1 MSSRAQLFVGRLP
14 IDIRERDVEQVFE
27 KYGRLLRC
35 DVKYG
40 KFNFQL
46 TSARLPVLN

>member
-1 MSSRAQLFVGRLP
+1 MSGRAQLFVGRLP

-40 KFNFQL
+40 LYFMHY
-46 TSARLPVLN
+46 

>member
-1 MSSRAQLFVGRLP
+1 MTGRAQLFVGRLP

-27 KYGRLLRC
+27 KYGRLIRC

-40 KFNFQL
+40 LYF
-46 TSARLPVLN
+46 